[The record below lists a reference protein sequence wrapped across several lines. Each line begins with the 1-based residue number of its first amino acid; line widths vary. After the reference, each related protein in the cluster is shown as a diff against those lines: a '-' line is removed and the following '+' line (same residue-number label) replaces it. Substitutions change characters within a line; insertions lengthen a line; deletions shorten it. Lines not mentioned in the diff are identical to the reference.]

1 VVQDEVKWS
10 YMPSGFDDCSG
21 VSADDPNGHAY
32 TFGHQDP
39 AAGLI
44 GATYWRRRFTSY
56 VPDGTFAT
64 PRASGAWAHAG
75 VQGPTLRAAV
85 GDELRVR
92 VRNRSRL
99 PASLHLHGIPLA
111 SVSRVKGSASAPSS
125 PSAPASVLDSILSF
139 FSSLSSGS
147 SASGVVSPTTNSAAN
162 DPFSSGSRRS
172 VCSGPGCASLSAR
185 SLEVAPGETIEY
197 SWQIPASAGPGPNSA
212 QSSAGRL
219 YSSLAYEGHNDPALA
234 GLLVVL
240 PPGGGDASSP
250 DALPPGVAAERL
262 ALFSVSMEHASP
274 YLALNVLDF
283 VWRARLKSVTDAW
296 PAGGNPAAS
305 AAVRQLAVSAG
316 APSAPAVPVPAGVTP
331 AALLAA
337 LYNAAARAATENPS
351 LLPSGGLSTDAI
363 DETHSDV
370 IAAVGSLALAPS
382 ASVSLPPSLL
392 GLNLGATPATLKE
405 GALVDATALAG
416 SINLL
421 DATGFVAR
429 FGQRALEA
437 ALAPLALEQL
447 TQEPSFD
454 EGEFQESNTMHGLN
468 GLMYC
473 GNPRDGGAVLPT
485 AILGK
490 TTRWYVGVLGT
501 EVDLHAAHWHGNTLL
516 QGDGNFRTD
525 SIMLL
530 PRQIETADMVAHAR
544 GRWLFHCHVTDHIE
558 AGMMTVYE
566 AVPETG
572 SGAEWA
578 VTFPAGSTAADPAP
592 APIAPA
598 ALASELKG
606 RVREYFVQ
614 AELRNW
620 SYLDGDVTGRSVSGG
635 SVVQDPACS
644 NMDLAA
650 FEGTHHNAWAWAKV
664 RFIRYTDATFSTR
677 WQHSTPDEAARW
689 AHLALLGPVLRA
701 EVGDTIRVTFRNAAP
716 AHFSLHPHGVVYPK
730 GAEGAP
736 YIDGSAGVR
745 DRGDDMVAPGETWP
759 YTWFVP
765 ESAGPGPGDPSSVPW
780 LYHGHVHEAGDENT
794 GLVGVIL
801 VTGKGRARV
810 PGSANEA
817 DLRPA
822 DVDRELV
829 VMAKA
834 FDESQSSEEVHAAGH
849 LLPAPPPGA
858 SDDYSLFFTLNGLV
872 ACRLSFN
879 ATQGD
884 RVRLYGVSLGNEVD
898 LHHIDITGHSLMFRG
913 ERVAGLSLL
922 PGTMFAADTVLN
934 AAGDWLITSSVIHHA
949 ERGMVA
955 RLAVRPPAG
964 ASVAAP
970 SAPPSPATGKSLR
983 SYYVQAEEVVWDY
996 TPAGTD
1002 KCVLD
1007 AFKAANADLFPAMDA
1022 ASRHAADGTDLQAF
1036 TESVRGFI
1044 ANSDLTIG
1052 RVYKKARYVSYTNEA
1067 FTVADA
1073 SSKLGNGSTG
1083 ILGPT
1088 MRAAAGDVLR
1098 VVFRN
1103 SLAFA
1108 VNLAFAGSSLQLAYL
1123 RTRAAGSGAAW
1134 TVVTGSA
1141 SVLAARPVQPH
1152 DEVEM
1157 FWTVPATAAPGPSD
1171 PPTIAWTYSS
1181 TVSVDHL
1188 YAGLAGGLVVA
1199 ADPAALVVGA
1209 PQNGAQREYVLAW
1222 FISNE
1227 NRSPFL
1233 DDNILEYTGTPLSV
1247 NVDDEGF
1254 QESNLK
1260 HAVNGLLS
1268 CNLNG
1273 LTATVGETARF
1284 HLLGLGS
1291 ELDLHTP
1298 QVHGMMARTGAV
1310 AGGAAGRAGYVATM
1324 GVHPGAR
1331 STVDVAV
1338 SQSGAWMLE
1347 CGVND
1352 HWTAGMRA
1360 QLVVQP

>member
-1 VVQDEVKWS
+1 
-10 YMPSGFDDCSG
+10 MPSGFDNCSG
-21 VSADDPNGHAY
+21 LSTDNPSGHAF

-39 AAGLI
+39 SVGLI

-64 PRASGAWAHAG
+64 PRPSGAWAHAG
-75 VQGPTLRAAV
+75 VQGPTMRAAV

-92 VRNRSRL
+92 VRNRSRFR
-99 PASLHLHGIPLA
+99 ASLHLHGIPLA
-111 SVSRVKGSASAPSS
+111 SVSRVKAALSASGPSS
-125 PSAPASVLDSILSF
+125 SASTSSVLDTVLRF

-147 SASGVVSPTTNSAAN
+147 SEASVVSPTANSAAN
-162 DPFSSGSRRS
+162 DPFSSGSRAS
-172 VCSGPGCASLSAR
+172 VCSGPGCAGLSGS
-185 SLEVAPGETIEY
+185 SLEAAPGETIEY

-296 PAGGNPAAS
+296 PASGGPAAS
-305 AAVRQLAVSAG
+305 ATDRQLALGAG
-316 APSAPAVPVPAGVTP
+316 APSSPVVPVPAAVTP

-337 LYNAAARAATENPS
+337 LYNAAARAASKDPT
-351 LLPSGGLSTDAI
+351 LLPAAGLKKDAI
-363 DETHSDV
+363 DESDSAV
-370 IAAVGSLALAPS
+370 TSTVGSLALAAS
-382 ASVSLPPSLL
+382 ASVPFPTSLL
-392 GLNLGATPATLKE
+392 GLDLGTAAATLKE
-405 GALVDATALAG
+405 GTRFGTNALH
-416 SINLL
+416 INLL
-421 DATGFVAR
+421 DATAFVAR
-429 FGQRALEA
+429 FGQRALED
-437 ALAPLALEQL
+437 ALAPLALDELMLEQ
-447 TQEPSFD
+447 TFD
-454 EGEFQESNTMHGLN
+454 AGEFQESNTMHGLN

-473 GNPRDGGAVLPT
+473 GNSRDAGAVLPT

-516 QGDGNFRTD
+516 QSDGNFRTD

-558 AGMMTVYE
+558 AGMMTIYE
-566 AVPETG
+566 AVPEAG

-578 VTFPAGSTAADPAP
+578 VTFPASSTASDSNP

-598 ALASELKG
+598 ALAGELKGG

-620 SYLDGDVTGRSVSGG
+620 SYIDGDMTVGRGVSSGG
-635 SVVQDPACS
+635 VANDPACGA
-644 NMDLAA
+644 MLLAD
-650 FEGTHHNAWAWAKV
+650 FDGTHHNAWTWSKV

-677 WQHSTPDEAARW
+677 WQHANASETARW
-689 AHLALLGPVLRA
+689 EHLALLGPVLRA
-701 EVGDTIRVTFRNAAP
+701 EVGDTIKVSFRNAAP
-716 AHFSLHPHGVVYPK
+716 APFSLHPHGVVYPK

-736 YIDGSAGVR
+736 YVDGSAGLR
-745 DRGDDMVAPGETWP
+745 DHGDDMVEPGETWP

-801 VTGKGRARV
+801 ITGKGQARV

-817 DLRPA
+817 DLRPK

-834 FDESQSSEEVHAAGH
+834 FDESLSSEEVHLAGPMI
-849 LLPAPPPGA
+849 PAPPPGA
-858 SDDYSLFFTLNGLV
+858 SDDFSLFFTLNGLV
-872 ACRLSFN
+872 ACRLSVT
-879 ATQGD
+879 ATQGE

-898 LHHIDITGHSLMFRG
+898 LHHIIVTGHSLMFRG

-922 PGTMFAADTVLN
+922 PGTMFAADTVLT
-934 AAGDWLITSSVIHHA
+934 AAGNWLVASSVVHHA

-955 RLAVRPPAG
+955 RLTVRPPSG
-964 ASVAAP
+964 TTPAALT
-970 SAPPSPATGKSLR
+970 APPSPASGRSTR
-983 SYYVQAEEVVWDY
+983 SYFVRAEEQNWDY
-996 TPAGTD
+996 APSGAD

-1007 AFKAANADLFPAMDA
+1007 AFKAANADLFPPMSA
-1022 ASRHAADGTDLQAF
+1022 ASRYAADKTDLQAF
-1036 TESVRGFI
+1036 TETVRGFV
-1044 ANSDLTIG
+1044 AQGDLTIG
-1052 RVYKKARYVSYTNEA
+1052 RVYKKARYVGYSDEA

-1073 SSKLGNGSTG
+1073 SSRLGNGSTG

-1103 SLAFA
+1103 SLASFPA
-1108 VNLAFAGSSLQLAYL
+1108 NLAFGGSPLQLAFA
-1123 RTRAAGSGAAW
+1123 RKRAAGTSTAWSAA
-1134 TVVTGSA
+1134 TVITGLSA
-1141 SVLAARPVQPH
+1141 SELAARPVQPG

-1157 FWTVPATAAPGPSD
+1157 FWTVPATAAPGPAD

-1181 TVSVDHL
+1181 SVSVDHL
-1188 YAGLAGGLVVA
+1188 YMGLAGGLVVA

-1233 DDNILEYTGTPLSV
+1233 DENIQQRTGTPN
-1247 NVDDEGF
+1247 NVTRDDADF

-1260 HAVNGLLS
+1260 HAVNGRLS
-1268 CNLNG
+1268 CNLKG
-1273 LTATVGETARF
+1273 LAATVGETVRL

-1331 STVDVAV
+1331 STVDLAV